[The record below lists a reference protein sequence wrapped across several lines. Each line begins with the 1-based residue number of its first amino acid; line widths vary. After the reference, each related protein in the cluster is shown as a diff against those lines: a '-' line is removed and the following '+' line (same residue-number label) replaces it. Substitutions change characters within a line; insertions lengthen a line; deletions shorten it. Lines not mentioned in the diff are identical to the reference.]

1 MFMNAWNI
9 KQVIFIEGSLEI
21 TTTLEALIKAV
32 QSTDLVPTISPFD
45 LGKVRVLDIEHP
57 KCIELH
63 EKVMSN
69 NARFNS
75 LFKKLILPLRFS
87 MLALL
92 SARKCTI
99 FDSSLCDLMQFILD
113 QQFEEHFLYR
123 LKST

>member
-1 MFMNAWNI
+1 M
-9 KQVIFIEGSLEI
+9 
-21 TTTLEALIKAV
+21 

-45 LGKVRVLDIEHP
+45 LGKVRVLDPEDP
-57 KCIELH
+57 KCVDFH
-63 EKVMSN
+63 NKVMTN

-99 FDSSLCDLMQFILD
+99 FDSSLCDLMQYILD
-113 QQFEEHFLYR
+113 LQFEVHFLYR